1 VNEVVGEAL
10 TVGPLLLLFSAA
22 CFGAMGIFGKLAYEA
37 GVSPGALLLFR
48 FTIAAA
54 LLMVF
59 VMLRPGLHSG
69 ARPAH
74 PAAAFPAGPGPR
86 RWRLPLTALGLGALG
101 YATPASLYF
110 AALER
115 IDASLVALILYT
127 YPVFVTLAAAALGRD
142 RLTPARCV
150 ALVVASGGTLLV
162 LLGAG
167 GLSFDL
173 LAVALAFGAAATYTV
188 YVLVADTVVYRRP
201 PLVLSAWVMTG
212 ASLALAVRALLTGGF
227 DLDFGPDGWFWI
239 VCMALV
245 STVVG
250 MFAFFAG
257 LRRTGPSTAAILST
271 FEPVVT
277 AGLAA
282 VMLGEFLTPVQLA
295 GGLLVLSSVA
305 VLQLRPRTR
314 RRTRP
319 IEQVEAMASHATA
332 P

>member
-1 VNEVVGEAL
+1 M
-10 TVGPLLLLFSAA
+10 GPLLLLFSAA
-22 CFGAMGIFGKLAYEA
+22 CFGAIGVFGKLAYEA
-37 GVSPGALLLFR
+37 GVSPGALLLLR

-54 LLMVF
+54 LLSVF
-59 VMLRPGLHSG
+59 VVLRPGVRSG
-69 ARPAH
+69 VRADRPASAL
-74 PAAAFPAGPGPR
+74 PPGPDR
-86 RWRLPLTALGLGALG
+86 SRSSLPLTALALGALG
-101 YATPASLYF
+101 YATPATLYF
-110 AALER
+110 TALER

-127 YPVFVTLAAAALGRD
+127 YPVFVTLAAAVLGRD
-142 RLTPARCV
+142 RLTPARCT
-150 ALVVASGGTLLV
+150 ALVVASCGTLLV

-167 GLSFDL
+167 GLSVDL
-173 LAVALAFGAAATYTV
+173 LAVALAFGAAVAYTV
-188 YVLVADTVVYRRP
+188 YVLVADTVVHRMP

-212 ASLALAVRALLTGGF
+212 ASLALAARAVVTGGL
-227 DLDFGPDGWFWI
+227 DLGFGPAGWLWI
-239 VCMALV
+239 ACMAIV

-282 VMLGEFLTPVQLA
+282 LALGEFLTPAQLA

-314 RRTRP
+314 RTVRP
-319 IEQVEAMASHATA
+319 TEQVEALAGRTVAS
-332 P
+332 